1 LRRRLAR
8 VIRIDPSKDDPLQKP
23 SAGLYLPYLGV
34 LAVVF
39 SNIAGNLMLKIGSD
53 KEKAVLFGILSWQTL
68 LGIGFF
74 GLSVLLYAW
83 SLRYIPLHIAQ
94 IIASLQYAGV
104 IIAAALVL
112 GEHIPT
118 TRWLG
123 IALVFLGIAISV
135 RE

>member
-1 LRRRLAR
+1 M
-8 VIRIDPSKDDPLQKP
+8 QKP

-39 SNIAGNLMLKIGSD
+39 SNIAGNLMLKIGSE
-53 KEKAVLFGILSWQTL
+53 KEKAIFLGILSWQSFFGIAFF
-68 LGIGFF
+68 GIG
-74 GLSVLLYAW
+74 VLVYAW

-94 IIASLQYAGV
+94 LIASLQYAGV
-104 IIAAALVL
+104 IIAASLLL
-112 GEHIPT
+112 GEHITT

-123 IALVFLGIAISV
+123 IALVFIGIVISV